1 MNKRSFWNTKKAMRL
16 SLMLCLCY
24 SLVGLYS
31 CHNEDNGMYNKGKL
45 KFQMETDTTLVNSS
59 SDKSSRS
66 NHFSDFEDPKTYKV
80 VISQN
85 SEVVAEFDSYE
96 EMPEEIELEEGQ
108 YSIEASKGT
117 ETTAAF
123 ESPYFSGKQDF
134 TIVKE
139 KTTPVEVT
147 ASLQN
152 SLVTVDYSSDF
163 IETYKDYTLS
173 FKTNKM
179 QNPLI
184 YDERESRA
192 MYFQADAAGTKLTIG
207 MSLVNVYD
215 KEVEYT
221 ASTTIKPKQWS
232 KLTVRTDGNGLNGIA
247 LDVILNDGTKEPVYI
262 NIGIPDFMEQLKGAP
277 RVECQAFDWDNTN
290 ISMEQPS
297 ERTKDECSPSA
308 LVNITAGGKINKVLL
323 NLKDNEDNILINN
336 YDLVNL
342 TDEQK
347 AELKNKYGFEVP
359 EEALKQGSVSGNI
372 DLKSIIASL
381 LSKIEESYYVL
392 SLTVIDG
399 MPVPNKTMKSVKIN
413 VPKAGDNTITWSFIN
428 DLNFDYASYN
438 QGEQTVEVNVPIGI
452 KTALISINGLNI
464 ENQDISQTIS
474 GINVEKSTDKIK
486 LTFTQEWFN
495 SLFCNEDKSAKQY
508 TVTLNITDNLDRTIE
523 DNSRSFTV
531 NAPVFEWASEIDAF
545 AKYAIVDI
553 KTNNPEKVYFYNDGI
568 LIETD
573 NIVRLE
579 SKEEGLASFVIK
591 NLNPKTQYKLT
602 AKYNN
607 DDRLAL
613 EQMKFETEVMGTIP
627 NGNFE
632 EWTVGPDGM
641 EGHGDIDNY
650 WVGIKYTHTP
660 YRSWERWY
668 PYKNSNEPHWDTI
681 NLLTTSLGE
690 ERDGFLGAGDNKRWT
705 RYVANSGTIRTSG
718 YKSNYAALI
727 RTVGWGDGN
736 TAAVLDGNM
745 GTCNKLTPG
754 ELYLGTYDSANQKAS
769 YDGYPLESRPCA
781 ISFAYKYIP
790 KNPKDW
796 GVAIIEIKNK
806 DSNII
811 AKEEKQINAQ
821 SNYIVETIK
830 LNYTLIGKAANIMI
844 LFRSSGNKECTSTE
858 NINLDN
864 VTPPPGSNLTT
875 GEYVGSQLYIDDV
888 KLIYDYTE

>member
-16 SLMLCLCY
+16 SFMLCLCY

-45 KFQMETDTTLVNSS
+45 RFQMETDTTLVNST

-179 QNPLI
+179 QSPLI
-184 YDERESRA
+184 YDEWESRA

-207 MSLVNVYD
+207 MSLVNVYG

-221 ASTTIKPKQWS
+221 ATTTIKPKQWS

-277 RVECQAFDWDNTN
+277 KVECQAFKWDNTN
-290 ISMEQPS
+290 ISMEQPT
-297 ERTKDECSPSA
+297 ECTKDECSSSA
-308 LVNITAGGKINKVLL
+308 MVNITAGGKINQVLL

-342 TDEQK
+342 TDKQK
-347 AELKNKYGFEVP
+347 AELKDKYGFEVP
-359 EEALKQGSVSGNI
+359 ENALKQGSMSGNI
-372 DLKSIIASL
+372 DLKSIIASFI
-381 LSKIEESYYVL
+381 SKAEESYYEL

-399 MPVPNKTMKSVKIN
+399 MPVPNRTIKSVKVN
-413 VPKAGDNTITWSFIN
+413 VPKAGDNTITWSFNN
-428 DLNFDYASYN
+428 DLSFDYASYN
-438 QGEQTVEVNVPIGI
+438 QVEQTVEVNVPIGI
-452 KTALISINGLNI
+452 KTALISINGLGI
-464 ENQDISQTIS
+464 ENQDLSQTIS
-474 GINVEKSTDKIK
+474 RINVEKSADKIK

-553 KTNNPEKVYFYNDGI
+553 KTNNTDMVSFYNDGTP
-568 LIETD
+568 IETD

-579 SKEEGLASFVIK
+579 PKAENIVTFVIK
-591 NLNPKTQYKLT
+591 NLSPITTYNLT

-613 EQMKFETEVMGTIP
+613 EQKSFETEQTLYLGEIGKLENWEAKGKKYDGEGYDIEDNGWGT
-627 NGNFE
+627 GQYDRE
-632 EWTVGPDGM
+632 
-641 EGHGDIDNY
+641 
-650 WVGIKYTHTP
+650 P
-660 YRSWERWY
+660 YRSWENWIIEGWETM
-668 PYKNSNEPHWDTI
+668 NN
-681 NLLTTSLGE
+681 LTTQYGNENKDS
-690 ERDGFLGAGDNKRWT
+690 FTAGGDKSWT
-705 RYVANSGTIRTSG
+705 RYVANSGTIRTTGVDG
-718 YKSNYAALI
+718 YGALI
-727 RTVGWGDGN
+727 RTVGWGENN
-736 TAAVLDGNM
+736 TAPGKFIFEIPAKCENV
-745 GTCNKLTPG
+745 TPG
-754 ELYLGTYDSANQKAS
+754 ELFLGSIDNTETKYKFT
-769 YDGYPLESRPCA
+769 SRPRG
-781 ISFAYKYIP
+781 FKFNYKYIP
-790 KNPKDW
+790 KNQNDYFEATIVVFDVNQNPIAQTKQKGTSNSNWLEFSVILDDY
-796 GVAIIEIKNK
+796 KNVEAN
-806 DSNII
+806 SI
-811 AKEEKQINAQ
+811 
-821 SNYIVETIK
+821 YISLK
-830 LNYTLIGKAANIMI
+830 
-844 LFRSSGNKECTSTE
+844 SSGNTDCLTFNE
-858 NINLDN
+858 NNLN
-864 VTPPPGSNLTT
+864 YPPYNNMSE
-875 GEYVGSQLYIDDV
+875 GEYVGSQLYVDNIE
-888 KLIYDYTE
+888 LIYDYE

>member
-139 KTTPVEVT
+139 KITPVEVT

-184 YDERESRA
+184 YDEMESRA

-207 MSLVNVYD
+207 MSLVNVYG

-221 ASTTIKPKQWS
+221 ATTTIKPKQWS

-297 ERTKDECSPSA
+297 ERTKDDCSSSA

-342 TDEQK
+342 TDEQN
-347 AELKNKYGFEVP
+347 AELKDKYGFEVP

-413 VPKAGDNTITWSFIN
+413 VPKAGDNTITWSFNN
-428 DLNFDYASYN
+428 DLSFDYASYN
-438 QGEQTVEVNVPIGI
+438 QGEQTVEVNVPAGI
-452 KTALISINGLNI
+452 KTALISIDGLDI
-464 ENQDISQTIS
+464 ENQNISQTIS
-474 GINVEKSTDKIK
+474 GINVEKSADKIK

-545 AKYAIVDI
+545 AKYAIVDVR
-553 KTNNPEKVYFYNDGI
+553 TNYPKKVSFYDNGK
-568 LIETD
+568 LIEAKEIKD
-573 NIVRLE
+573 EEN
-579 SKEEGLASFVIK
+579 EEGIATFVLK
-591 NLNPKTQYKLT
+591 NLSPTTTYNLT

-613 EQMKFETEVMGTIP
+613 GQKSFETEQTLYLGEIGKLENWEAKGKNYNGEGYDIEDNGWGT
-627 NGNFE
+627 GQYDRE
-632 EWTVGPDGM
+632 
-641 EGHGDIDNY
+641 
-650 WVGIKYTHTP
+650 P
-660 YRSWERWY
+660 YRSWENWIIDGWETMNNLSTQY
-668 PYKNSNEPHWDTI
+668 GNERKDKFRAWDDK
-681 NLLTTSLGE
+681 S
-690 ERDGFLGAGDNKRWT
+690 WT

-718 YKSNYAALI
+718 VKGYGALI
-727 RTVGWGDGN
+727 RTVGWGKGN
-736 TAAVLDGNM
+736 TAPGEFIGIKFDSNCENV
-745 GTCNKLTPG
+745 TPG
-754 ELYLGTYDSANQKAS
+754 ELFLGSIDNMETKYKFT
-769 YDGYPLESRPCA
+769 SRPRG
-781 ISFAYKYIP
+781 FKFDYKYIP
-790 KNPKDW
+790 KNSNDYFE
-796 GVAIIEIKNK
+796 ATIIVFDVNQNPIAQTKQKGTANSNWLEFSVILADYKNVEAN
-806 DSNII
+806 SI
-811 AKEEKQINAQ
+811 
-821 SNYIVETIK
+821 YISLK
-830 LNYTLIGKAANIMI
+830 
-844 LFRSSGNKECTSTE
+844 SSGNTDCLTFNE
-858 NINLDN
+858 NNLN
-864 VTPPPGSNLTT
+864 YPPFNNMSE
-875 GEYVGSQLYIDDV
+875 GEYVGSQLYVDNIE
-888 KLIYDYTE
+888 LIYDYE